1 MSVLRA
7 PTCKS
12 TARGAQRPAPRAAD
26 ACPPRLGHES
36 GHAVGA
42 DCPLED
48 DRYRTIGVSRS
59 RRPRVAAPSPLRWRA
74 TRRQKSESGCAGGRR
89 PGLRFG
95 STGDVVSVALGQAL
109 ATGYH
114 GLLRA
119 PFADPVKG
127 AHLSRGCTEVRRPF
141 RTTLREERP
150 TLPVWS
156 IFGARPTV
164 ASVRKV
170 GRTSCRDACHHQR
183 SPRVISIGAAKR
195 VCGLKME
202 GPGKPHDIPIQ
213 RVATCR
219 APSMIVRRDATE
231 PLGGGRKSVG
241 CEEVDRGEIV
251 RSNL

>member
-1 MSVLRA
+1 ML
-7 PTCKS
+7 K
-12 TARGAQRPAPRAAD
+12 RGD
-26 ACPPRLGHES
+26 AYAE
-36 GHAVGA
+36 
-42 DCPLED
+42 PLEVTGAAGPHPLSAASA
-48 DRYRTIGVSRS
+48 RTIRM
-59 RRPRVAAPSPLRWRA
+59 SPL
-74 TRRQKSESGCAGGRR
+74 
-89 PGLRFG
+89 
-95 STGDVVSVALGQAL
+95 GDVVSAALGQAL

-127 AHLSRGCTEVRRPF
+127 ANLSRGCTEVRRPF
-141 RTTLREERP
+141 RTALREERP
-150 TLPVWS
+150 TLLVWS
-156 IFGARPTV
+156 IFGTRPAV

-213 RVATCR
+213 RVAPCR
-219 APSMIVRRDATE
+219 APSMIVRRDPTE

-251 RSNL
+251 RSNLSRLSRSEMLAKEAGDKVVDLEDSDSDRRDTRLREERRSSAGIVAG